1 MYKFNRLEMQ
11 FLLILTSPKKISTVI
26 ADILQ
31 NLEFSMTN
39 HVGNSWGAGV

>member
-1 MYKFNRLEMQ
+1 MYKFKRLEMQ

-26 ADILQ
+26 AGILQ
-31 NLEFSMTN
+31 NLAFSMTN